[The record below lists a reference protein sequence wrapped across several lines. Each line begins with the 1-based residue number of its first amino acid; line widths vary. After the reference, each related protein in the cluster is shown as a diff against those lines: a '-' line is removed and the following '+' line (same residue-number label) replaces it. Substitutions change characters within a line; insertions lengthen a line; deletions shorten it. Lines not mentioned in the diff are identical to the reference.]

1 MKARWEHLSIE
12 DLSHG
17 QVIRKAINVTIPAG
31 KVPDKT
37 LLSIAKEAAK
47 LVEEP
52 TNAIIIFYWQPG
64 QNVGQEFAR
73 AIVEFAPYGDWS
85 MADTVAT
92 GDVSH
97 HEFRLTRNSTK

>member
-1 MKARWEHLSIE
+1 MNARWEHLSVE

-17 QVIRKAINVTIPAG
+17 QVIRKAINVSIPQG
-31 KVPDKT
+31 RVLDET
-37 LLSIAKEAAK
+37 LLSIAKEAVK

-52 TNAIIIFYWQPG
+52 TNAIIVFFWGPG

-73 AIVEFAPYGDWS
+73 AVMEFAPYGDWG
-85 MADTVAT
+85 MADTVAA

-97 HEFRLTRNSTK
+97 HEFRLIRNSTR